1 MSLREIMRSSGISRT
16 EERRDTG
23 LMAALLA
30 SQLPAAAVGADGTI
44 TEASAGLQ
52 ALSGYPGPALRGMPV
67 GRLLDR
73 LPQESC
79 AIEARMFSR
88 DSRAM
93 PVRATALKGA
103 ASAIIIIESLENEQR
118 LSSELQAAAGSLAS
132 RERYLADFREG
143 VFRMLTDLD
152 RSESELKGAL
162 QKLGET
168 QMQLIQSSKMTALG
182 ELAASLAHEVSQP
195 LTVVRGLSQGVL
207 RALDEG
213 TQEYE
218 KMNLIS
224 EAAKKMEA
232 VVKHLRVFARVEP
245 PELKAIDLN
254 QVVRDSF
261 LILREMLHSH
271 LIETVMELREVPRVL
286 GNPNRLEQAIIN
298 LVTNARDAMPGGG
311 VLTVSTGAVEA
322 EGRRCAELVI
332 RDTGTGIPADI
343 LDRIFD
349 PFVTTKAAGKGTG
362 LGLSITN
369 GIIKEHRGEI
379 RVLTGESG
387 TAFHVV
393 IPALEKG

>member
-1 MSLREIMRSSGISRT
+1 M
-16 EERRDTG
+16 D
-23 LMAALLA
+23 ALFA
-30 SQLPAAAVGADGTI
+30 SELPAAALGPDGII
-44 TEASAGLQ
+44 TDASNGLG
-52 ALSGYPGPALRGMPV
+52 ALSGYPVPALRGMPI

-73 LPQESC
+73 RPALASP
-79 AIEARMFSR
+79 IDARMQSR
-88 DSRAM
+88 GGRTV
-93 PVRATALKGA
+93 PVRATSFKAGA
-103 ASAIIIIESLENEQR
+103 MTVVVLQSLEREER
-118 LSSELQAAAGSLAS
+118 LSSELQAAGSSLAS

-168 QMQLIQSSKMTALG
+168 QMQLVQSSKMTALG

-207 RALDEG
+207 RSLEEG

-218 KMNLIS
+218 KMTLIS

-232 VVKHLRVFARVEP
+232 VVKHLRVFARIEP
-245 PELKAIDLN
+245 PEMRTMDLN

-298 LVTNARDAMPGGG
+298 LVTNARDAMPEGG
-311 VLTVSTGAVEA
+311 VLTVSTGAIED
-322 EGRRCAELVI
+322 GCRKSAELII
-332 RDTGTGIPADI
+332 RDTGSGIPANI
-343 LDRIFD
+343 VERIFD
-349 PFVTTKAAGKGTG
+349 PFITTKEAGKGTG
-362 LGLSITN
+362 LGLSITS

-379 RVLTGESG
+379 RVSTGTSG
-387 TAFHVV
+387 TAFHVI
-393 IPALEKG
+393 IPALENG